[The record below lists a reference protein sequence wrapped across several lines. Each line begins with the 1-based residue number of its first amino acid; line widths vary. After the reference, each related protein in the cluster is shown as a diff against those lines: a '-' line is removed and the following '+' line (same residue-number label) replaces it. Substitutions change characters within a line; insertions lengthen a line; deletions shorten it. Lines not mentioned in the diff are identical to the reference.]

1 MASNSAATK
10 VVVSFPDELS
20 AWGRD
25 QLFATRFVNYL
36 RRVHADVATGDTWD
50 EFLDVGCCGDSLT
63 LTLRVEAVEP
73 DGSNTL
79 SADTEIEF
87 VEREGHVHGG
97 WRVQSADGPAAT
109 TGKKS

>member
-1 MASNSAATK
+1 MATESATN

-25 QLFATRFVNYL
+25 QLFASRFVNYL
-36 RRVHADVATGDTWD
+36 RRVHTTAAVGDEWD

-73 DGSNTL
+73 EGATAL
-79 SADTEIEF
+79 TGKTEIEY
-87 VEREGHVHGG
+87 VEREGAVHGG

-109 TGKKS
+109 TGKES